1 MKDFKGVL
9 SIMLCTVMFV
19 SGAIAGG
26 LYVLNNLK
34 IEETATS
41 YNINFEGHIFEYE
54 K

>member
-9 SIMLCTVMFV
+9 SVMFCAV
-19 SGAIAGG
+19 MFISGAIAGG
-26 LYVLNNLK
+26 SYVLNNLE